1 WGRDKILSDV
11 VWVIRKFKP
20 DVIITRFPGDNR
32 AGHGHHWASALL
44 ANEAFIAA
52 ADPSKFPEQLKYV
65 STWQAKR
72 ILWNSFIPAGN
83 AVPDSVFRVN
93 VGVYNPILGKGFGEI
108 ASESRSN
115 HKSQGFGAARTR
127 GDTYE
132 YFITTGGEKP
142 VNDLMDGVSTAWD
155 RVEAPFLQAQVAQI
169 AKHFTFE
176 KPETSLADLVLL
188 YQTLTSLPAG
198 YWKEQK
204 LKETQLLIEAAAGI
218 FADVTAPAS
227 TVVQGDS
234 LRMNFVLNKRNAG
247 QVIAKKVSI
256 EGFDFMRGDTLVT
269 NRNYSF
275 SKSIPVPSH
284 KKITQPYWLEHG
296 MPNGC
301 FDVRDQELIGKAEND
316 AAFSV
321 IYTMS
326 IAGEEF
332 RITRPVQYKFTDP
345 VKGEVYEPVVVL
357 PKVLVSAD
365 PGFILISKTTRN
377 QFTAKVKVLGDLDS
391 TQYLV
396 LSRKTA
402 DKDDPMD
409 IAVFEKGTTLSFN
422 YTPSLPLSGDIRL
435 YAKQGPAAYDKDL
448 MEISYDHIPL
458 IRYFKPSVIKP
469 VTASIV
475 TTGKK
480 VGYIAG
486 AGDAMPEALKQ
497 MGYSVVL
504 LDEHSITAANLKSLD
519 AIITGIRAYNIHSW
533 LSGKYDVLMNYVKDG
548 GNLIV
553 QFNTNNQ
560 VGPVRAKIG
569 PYPFNI
575 SRTRVSEE
583 DAKVEFLL
591 PKHPVVN
598 IPNKITPEDFTGWVQ
613 ERSVYE
619 ADQVDSSF
627 VMPLGMNDKGE
638 KLGKGS
644 LIIARHGKGN
654 FVYTGLALF
663 RQLPA
668 GATGA
673 YKLLANLV
681 ALPKN
686 K

>member
-1 WGRDKILSDV
+1 
-11 VWVIRKFKP
+11 
-20 DVIITRFPGDNR
+20 
-32 AGHGHHWASALL
+32 
-44 ANEAFIAA
+44 
-52 ADPSKFPEQLKYV
+52 
-65 STWQAKR
+65 
-72 ILWNSFIPAGN
+72 
-83 AVPDSVFRVN
+83 
-93 VGVYNPILGKGFGEI
+93 
-108 ASESRSN
+108 
-115 HKSQGFGAARTR
+115 
-127 GDTYE
+127 
-132 YFITTGGEKP
+132 
-142 VNDLMDGVSTAWD
+142 
-155 RVEAPFLQAQVAQI
+155 
-169 AKHFTFE
+169 
-176 KPETSLADLVLL
+176 
-188 YQTLTSLPAG
+188 
-198 YWKEQK
+198 
-204 LKETQLLIEAAAGI
+204 
-218 FADVTAPAS
+218 
-227 TVVQGDS
+227 
-234 LRMNFVLNKRNAG
+234 
-247 QVIAKKVSI
+247 
-256 EGFDFMRGDTLVT
+256 
-269 NRNYSF
+269 
-275 SKSIPVPSH
+275 
-284 KKITQPYWLEHG
+284 
-296 MPNGC
+296 
-301 FDVRDQELIGKAEND
+301 
-316 AAFSV
+316 
-321 IYTMS
+321 
-326 IAGEEF
+326 
-332 RITRPVQYKFTDP
+332 
-345 VKGEVYEPVVVL
+345 VVVL

-391 TQYLV
+391 TQRLV